1 MAVQL
6 YPRRHER
13 IFVVCS
19 LPMDR
24 RTALTWSW
32 LNILAKK
39 RYDALR
45 GVYGSLD
52 KALQAMDEELLRGL
66 GCRQETI
73 YIVLTRLE
81 EFDPDAYEQ
90 ELEKR
95 SIRFLCIE
103 DSDYP
108 ARLKEIGDPPPF
120 LYYRGDLS
128 ILDESCIGLVG
139 KREISPYGQR
149 VVEEFVPPFV
159 RAGFVTVS
167 GLALGIDAAVAEETL
182 RAGGKTVAVLGNG
195 LASVFPS
202 SNARLAEKIV
212 KAGGLILSEFPIDTK
227 PDKFTFPSRNRII
240 AGLSLGTVVLEAGE
254 GSGALITADLALD
267 YGREVFAVPGQIFD
281 PNYIGCHQILSR
293 GQAKL
298 VISANAVLQELG
310 VVMREAGKQT
320 LFEPESKEE
329 QVLWKALTT
338 MPQPVNDLVERSGL
352 PAATTGSTLTMM
364 ELAGVAKNMGDGRWV
379 RR

>member
-1 MAVQL
+1 M
-6 YPRRHER
+6 
-13 IFVVCS
+13 
-19 LPMDR
+19 
-24 RTALTWSW
+24 
-32 LNILAKK
+32 
-39 RYDALR
+39 
-45 GVYGSLD
+45 
-52 KALQAMDEELLRGL
+52 
-66 GCRQETI
+66 
-73 YIVLTRLE
+73 RLE
-81 EFDPDAYEQ
+81 EFDPEEHER
-90 ELEKR
+90 ELKKR

-103 DSDYP
+103 DDDYP
-108 ARLKEIGDPPPF
+108 AKLREIADPPPF
-120 LYYRGDLS
+120 LYSRGDLF
-128 ILDESCIGLVG
+128 ILEESCIALVG
-139 KREISPYGQR
+139 KREMSLYGQR

-159 RAGFVTVS
+159 QAGFVTVS

-195 LASVFPS
+195 LASVFPA
-202 SNARLAEKIV
+202 SNARLADKIV
-212 KAGGLILSEFPIDTK
+212 DGGGLILSEFPLDTK

-281 PNYIGCHQILSR
+281 PNYVGCHQILSR

-298 VISANAVLQELG
+298 VTSAATVLQELG
-310 VVMREAGKQT
+310 VVTPEAGKKS
-320 LFEPESKEE
+320 LFEPEYREE

-338 MPQPVNDLVERSGL
+338 MPQTVDDLVGRTGL
-352 PAATTGSTLTMM
+352 APAAAGSTLTMM